1 VIVDLKATV
10 AEIERAAD
18 LAASFSPRLPFV
30 LQPESETMLSQ
41 HSTRDTRRA
50 LLDLIDA
57 GSRAASLR
65 LETVRVIPQTHK
77 MLHVR

>member
-18 LAASFSPRLPFV
+18 LVAACSRRIPFV
-30 LQPESETMLSQ
+30 LQPESETLLNAA
-41 HSTRDTRRA
+41 REDRRA

-57 GSRAASLR
+57 GARAASLR
-65 LETVRVIPQTHK
+65 LDVVRVIPQTHK
-77 MLHVR
+77 ILHVR